1 MNNQAN
7 RYSLKEQLGSTGLA
21 TVYLAGLQEWPADR
35 VVKIFR
41 PYLASDQEL
50 MDSFTEIILEVSHLE
65 HRNII
70 RVYGKEEEEGSH
82 SIVMEYTPYPSLRQW
97 LKGAMP
103 PEHALWIL
111 RQLFDALS
119 YAQQT
124 GIAHGDIK
132 PSNIFID
139 NEKKFL
145 SKFGIYNKQSISSNF
160 FISGSLNL
168 KNARSSFYEISG
180 DKKFDQDDI
189 NFIEKEFNN
198 LVLEDGYTHLF
209 HFPKFKEFIKIIT
222 DENN

>member
-1 MNNQAN
+1 MNNQTN

-139 NEKKFL
+139 KESGTVLL
-145 SKFGIYNKQSISSNF
+145 SDFRGFS
-160 FISGSLNL
+160 
-168 KNARSSFYEISG
+168 
-180 DKKFDQDDI
+180 
-189 NFIEKEFNN
+189 
-198 LVLEDGYTHLF
+198 
-209 HFPKFKEFIKIIT
+209 
-222 DENN
+222 